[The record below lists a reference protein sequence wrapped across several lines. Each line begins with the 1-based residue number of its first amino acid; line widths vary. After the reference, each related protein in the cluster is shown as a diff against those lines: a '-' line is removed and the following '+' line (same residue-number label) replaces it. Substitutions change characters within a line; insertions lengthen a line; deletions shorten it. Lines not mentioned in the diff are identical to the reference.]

1 MRAIECPNCKASLE
15 KITSGQKHTVCS
27 FCRTTI
33 DLSDLTRDIK
43 ASSVELQCERD
54 EDPWLEKG
62 FIFLEERE
70 WEVANRQFR
79 TVLHDEPKSAQ
90 AYLGLLLAEL
100 QLTNEEELE
109 NYATPLSD
117 LSENINYRMLMRFA
131 DDALRQRLEGY
142 NEAITQ
148 RINEKAEIKRQ
159 ENELFQDA
167 AENLGCVAGY
177 LIPLLISIPITVII
191 AEIWYL
197 IFRNGFHL
205 VNLRLFRESYR
216 FGIGTFLGL
225 GVTWFVIFA
234 LAVGGRNEIE
244 REKIKAERSNKE

>member
-15 KITSGQKHTVCS
+15 NITSEQKNTVCS

-33 DLSDLTRDIK
+33 DLSDLTRDTK
-43 ASSVELQCERD
+43 ASSLDVQCERD

-62 FIFLEERE
+62 FIFLEESE
-70 WEVANRQFR
+70 WEKASRQFR
-79 TVLHDEPKSAQ
+79 IVLHDEPKSAQ

-100 QLTNEEELE
+100 ELSNEEELE

-117 LSENINYRMLMRFA
+117 LSENMNYRMVMRFA

-142 NEAITQ
+142 NEAIIQ
-148 RINEKAEIKRQ
+148 RINEEAERKRQ
-159 ENELFQDA
+159 EDELMQEA

-205 VNLRLFRESYR
+205 VNLRLFRESYG
-216 FGIGTFLGL
+216 FGIWTFLGL
-225 GVTWFVIFA
+225 GVTWFIVLA
-234 LAVGGRNEIE
+234 LAISARNEIE
-244 REKIKAERSNKE
+244 RERIKEERSNKE